1 MKMPGQSVF
10 DMPFLKVYKCHINV
24 GAREGA
30 GTISFVFLNST
41 PLLKETKYDAPQGV
55 SMSGSCS
62 KVAAGRRKVRIG
74 NRIDAG
80 VIALL
85 LFTDYVCVICHAV
98 RW

>member
-41 PLLKETKYDAPQGV
+41 PLLKDE
-55 SMSGSCS
+55 SSN
-62 KVAAGRRKVRIG
+62 RKQ
-74 NRIDAG
+74 D
-80 VIALL
+80 
-85 LFTDYVCVICHAV
+85 
-98 RW
+98 

>member
-41 PLLKETKYDAPQGV
+41 PRDCPVTVYGL
-55 SMSGSCS
+55 C
-62 KVAAGRRKVRIG
+62 VRHLPCCQAV
-74 NRIDAG
+74 NSNSS
-80 VIALL
+80 L
-85 LFTDYVCVICHAV
+85 LF
-98 RW
+98 